1 MNAQDTPVGFKPD
14 LPLEIAH
21 LLLIDVVD
29 YSKLLVNEQIEL
41 LQELNQIVHGTDAFR
56 GAEASGR
63 LIRLSTGDGM
73 ALLFFHSPEEPARC
87 AIEISK
93 ALQDHPGIQLR
104 MGVHSGPV
112 TPVRD
117 VNDETNMAGAGLNV
131 AQRIMDCGDAG
142 HILLS
147 KHVADDLSQ
156 YRYWQPHLHDLG
168 ECEVK
173 YGLRLHLFNLY
184 RENLGN
190 PQVPEKLKRRRWKEA
205 PGVSVH
211 PVSAPGWPK
220 VMFMVALVVSIIAL
234 VISSWIFFRRAS
246 PPPITAAAPGAQA
259 SSAPAPVPEKSIA
272 ILPFKNQSDEKEN
285 AYFADGVQDEI
296 LTHLAKIADLKIISR
311 VSVMQYKSGVARN
324 LREIGQQLGVANVV
338 EGSVQRA
345 GNRVRV
351 NAQLVDTRAD
361 RQLWGQT
368 YDRDLA
374 DVFAIQSEIATAIA
388 GQLQAKLSPYEENA
402 IGRPPTA
409 DITAFDL
416 YTRAKNLL
424 LPTIFSATG
433 RAALMQAAD
442 LLNQAVAR
450 DPSFFDAYCQLA
462 NAHDLLYFY
471 AYDRTATR
479 LTSAEA
485 AVQAASR
492 LRPDAGETHLAR
504 ARNLYWGH
512 RDYGGAL
519 RELEVG
525 RRSLPNDPQIFELMG
540 YIQRRQGRWEEST
553 RNIERAIDLDPRN
566 VLPLQQIAS
575 HTYRY
580 LRRYAE
586 ERSTWDR
593 VLALVPDDVETKL
606 QRATVELAWK
616 ADTRPLHQII
626 DSIRAT
632 NPAAIPMIGDSW
644 LMCALAERD
653 VAAAKDVL
661 SALAENDIGL
671 SSDQVFFNRPFI
683 KGVIARMTKDEVKA
697 RAAFMAARA
706 EQEKTVRAQPDYGP
720 ALCVLGLIDAALGR
734 KEEALREGRLAVELL
749 PIEKDA
755 LGGTAMVKYLAMIAA
770 WVGDKDLACEQLASI
785 IRGPSDLS
793 YGQLKLMPFWDPL
806 RGDPRFE
813 EIVASL
819 APK

>member
-1 MNAQDTPVGFKPD
+1 
-14 LPLEIAH
+14 
-21 LLLIDVVD
+21 
-29 YSKLLVNEQIEL
+29 
-41 LQELNQIVHGTDAFR
+41 
-56 GAEASGR
+56 
-63 LIRLSTGDGM
+63 
-73 ALLFFHSPEEPARC
+73 
-87 AIEISK
+87 
-93 ALQDHPGIQLR
+93 
-104 MGVHSGPV
+104 
-112 TPVRD
+112 
-117 VNDETNMAGAGLNV
+117 
-131 AQRIMDCGDAG
+131 
-142 HILLS
+142 
-147 KHVADDLSQ
+147 
-156 YRYWQPHLHDLG
+156 
-168 ECEVK
+168 
-173 YGLRLHLFNLY
+173 
-184 RENLGN
+184 
-190 PQVPEKLKRRRWKEA
+190 
-205 PGVSVH
+205 
-211 PVSAPGWPK
+211 
-220 VMFMVALVVSIIAL
+220 
-234 VISSWIFFRRAS
+234 
-246 PPPITAAAPGAQA
+246 
-259 SSAPAPVPEKSIA
+259 
-272 ILPFKNQSDEKEN
+272 
-285 AYFADGVQDEI
+285 
-296 LTHLAKIADLKIISR
+296 
-311 VSVMQYKSGVARN
+311 
-324 LREIGQQLGVANVV
+324 
-338 EGSVQRA
+338 
-345 GNRVRV
+345 
-351 NAQLVDTRAD
+351 
-361 RQLWGQT
+361 
-368 YDRDLA
+368 
-374 DVFAIQSEIATAIA
+374 
-388 GQLQAKLSPYEENA
+388 
-402 IGRPPTA
+402 
-409 DITAFDL
+409 
-416 YTRAKNLL
+416 
-424 LPTIFSATG
+424 
-433 RAALMQAAD
+433 MQAAD

-462 NAHDLLYFY
+462 HAHDLLYFY

-512 RDYGGAL
+512 RDYDGAL
-519 RELEVG
+519 RELELG
-525 RRSLPNDPQIFELMG
+525 LRSLPNDPQIFELMG

-644 LMCALAERD
+644 LMCVLAERD

-683 KGVIARMTKDEVKA
+683 EGVIARMTKDEVKA
-697 RAAFMAARA
+697 RSAFTTART
-706 EQEKTVRAQPDYGP
+706 EQEKIIQAQPNYGP
-720 ALCVLGLIDAALGR
+720 PRCVLGLIDAALGR

-813 EIVASL
+813 KIVASL